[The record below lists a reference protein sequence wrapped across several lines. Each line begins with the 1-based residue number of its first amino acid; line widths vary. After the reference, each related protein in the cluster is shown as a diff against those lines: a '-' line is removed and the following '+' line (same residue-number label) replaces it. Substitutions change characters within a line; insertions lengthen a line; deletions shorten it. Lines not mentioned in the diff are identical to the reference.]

1 MAQGRGGEA
10 VDLVSAAAADLARLE
25 AVVSWLLALG
35 LGSEEGED
43 SAARARLAAEL
54 KAGSRW
60 VGSPGPG

>member
-10 VDLVSAAAADLARLE
+10 VDLVSAADLARLE
-25 AVVSWLLALG
+25 AVVSWLLGLG